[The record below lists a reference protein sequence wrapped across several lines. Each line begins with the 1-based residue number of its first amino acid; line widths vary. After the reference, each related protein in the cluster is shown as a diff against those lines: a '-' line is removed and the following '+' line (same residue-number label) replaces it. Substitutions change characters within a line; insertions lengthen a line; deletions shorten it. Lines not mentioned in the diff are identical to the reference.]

1 VADQSEHLNF
11 FDQIVHAL
19 MDVGESVYLPAG
31 EMGGGCHQI
40 LVFGAKGEL
49 IGESS
54 GVDVRTKTGML
65 CNILNPF
72 PVIVDDM
79 MKIFETLDVIRFSY
93 DSFHFFLL
101 LQSIAHRA

>member
-1 VADQSEHLNF
+1 VADQTEHLNLL
-11 FDQIVHAL
+11 DQIVHTL
-19 MDVGESVYLPAG
+19 VDVSESVDLPAG
-31 EMGGGCHQI
+31 EMGGGGHQI
-40 LVFGAKGEL
+40 LMFRTKGKL

-79 MKIFETLDVIRFSY
+79 MKVFKALDVIRFSY
-93 DSFHFFLL
+93 DSFHLFLL
-101 LQSIAHRA
+101 QNI